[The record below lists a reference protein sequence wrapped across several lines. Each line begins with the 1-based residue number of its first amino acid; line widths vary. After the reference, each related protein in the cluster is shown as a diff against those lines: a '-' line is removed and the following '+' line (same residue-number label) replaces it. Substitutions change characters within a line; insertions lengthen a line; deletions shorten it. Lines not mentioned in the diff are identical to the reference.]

1 MIASVGWRIETSLL
15 PCCAVLVRAVLL
27 QIGSQARLMS
37 LALRKVTANAAKSS
51 CTILFINQL
60 RYKVGALRKIS
71 DIAAGGSFAV
81 PPAASSYAERVS
93 C

>member
-1 MIASVGWRIETSLL
+1 MGLMGEPVL
-15 PCCAVLVRAVLL
+15 PPVFPFVLL

-37 LALRKVTANAAKSS
+37 LALRKVAANANRSG

-60 RYKVGALRKIS
+60 RFKVGLVCILCCW
-71 DIAAGGSFAV
+71 G
-81 PPAASSYAERVS
+81 